1 MKAARVFDLMTLHAL
16 KTVAFIPLLNS
27 SECVS
32 VCVLLLE
39 FSNFSLRHGG
49 GQLLRSG
56 EVLRSQSPSDK
67 ALFSSVQKQ
76 ISGLS
81 CWYQVYVSAPPT
93 ASPATPVHAIP
104 SVQNRNSLH
113 SHLFIISFVLV
124 VVRQNY
130 RLCRLFCVLGQYM
143 WHVGISSCS

>member
-81 CWYQVYVSAPPT
+81 CWYQVYVSAPPRLPPPHPQYMQYHLYRT
-93 ASPATPVHAIP
+93 GTVYTVIYS
-104 SVQNRNSLH
+104 SF
-113 SHLFIISFVLV
+113 HLF
-124 VVRQNY
+124 
-130 RLCRLFCVLGQYM
+130 
-143 WHVGISSCS
+143 

>member
-113 SHLFIISFVLV
+113 SHLIHYFICF
-124 VVRQNY
+124 
-130 RLCRLFCVLGQYM
+130 
-143 WHVGISSCS
+143 SSS